1 MTKKIAPCILNC
13 PAHVD
18 IRGYINLIKEKKFVQ
33 AIELIMETLPLPGT
47 IARICPHPCQSN
59 CTRKLKDAA
68 INIPQLRIFL
78 SEMQKNFVPQIKNNT
93 GKKVAIIG
101 AGVAG
106 ICCTYFLRLSGH
118 DVSIFDAMPKIGG
131 MLRYSIPEYRLPE
144 KVLDCETNFLSAMN
158 VNLFCNTKIDAK
170 KFQELQNNFDA
181 LVIAT
186 GAWESS
192 KLNCEGSEYFI
203 DGIKFL
209 RNIKLKK
216 ENIVENKKIAVIGG
230 GNTALDVC
238 RSAIRLGAKNVI
250 NIYRRTRNEMP
261 AEISEINGA
270 LEEGI
275 IFKELLTPVK
285 VVFNGQKKILTL
297 QKLKKNLEP
306 ENEFLTEEFDL
317 IISAIGQKVNTNFFD
332 GEKNIDGT
340 IKVNDFFQT
349 NYKNIFAIG
358 DAINKGK
365 DRIAIKAIAQA
376 KIVAKHIDN
385 FLANKLLEKPIDYK
399 IIKINGDEKNSN
411 MRLKMQEILPNERK
425 NNFNEIILPWSYDE
439 FLKEAARCLNCGG

>member
-1 MTKKIAPCILNC
+1 MAKKIAPCILNC
-13 PAHVD
+13 PAHVN
-18 IRGYINLIKEKKFVQ
+18 IRGYINLIKEKKFTQ

-68 INIPQLRIFL
+68 INISQLRIFL

-106 ICCTYFLRLSGH
+106 ICCTYFLRLYGH

-131 MLRYSIPEYRLPE
+131 MLRYGIPEYRLPE
-144 KVLDCETNFLSAMN
+144 KILDCETNFLSTMN

-170 KFQELQNNFDA
+170 KFQGLQNNFDA
-181 LVIAT
+181 LIIAT

-192 KLNCEGSEYFI
+192 
-203 DGIKFL
+203 
-209 RNIKLKK
+209 
-216 ENIVENKKIAVIGG
+216 VIGG

-261 AEISEINGA
+261 AQTSEINGA

-275 IFKELLTPVK
+275 IFKELLTPIK
-285 VVFNGQKKILTL
+285 VVCSGQKKILTL

-306 ENEFLTEEFDL
+306 KNEFLTEEFDL
-317 IISAIGQKVNTNFFD
+317 IISAIGQKVNANFFG

-358 DAINKGK
+358 DTINKSK

-385 FLANKLLEKPIDYK
+385 FLINKPFEKPIDYK

-425 NNFNEIILPWSYDE
+425 NNFNEIILPWSYDK